1 MDKNKDKKQ
10 TYVLRVLM
18 MISTVV
24 LIILFFATMSMVG
37 KIQGTARVVNYAGL
51 VRGKTQ
57 RIIKM
62 EDAGQE
68 EDAMIDD
75 VAAFIDGLRNGSD
88 SLNLVRLDDYAFQSK
103 MEELDDYFQ
112 SLEQEIYLVR
122 EKGYEN
128 SEIIAKSEQFFQI
141 CDEATGLA
149 EGGLFAEK
157 SICPEHSGKDC
168 YGGYRDSDR
177 DSWHRTFQG
186 SEVCRPEPDFTEKG
200 LSG

>member
-103 MEELDDYFQ
+103 MEELDDYF
-112 SLEQEIYLVR
+112 SLLSRRFIWYV
-122 EKGYEN
+122 KKAMK
-128 SEIIAKSEQFFQI
+128 IAKSSPKVNSFSRSVTKRPDWRRLI
-141 CDEATGLA
+141 RR
-149 EGGLFAEK
+149 EK
-157 SICPEHSGKDC
+157 HLP
-168 YGGYRDSDR
+168 
-177 DSWHRTFQG
+177 
-186 SEVCRPEPDFTEKG
+186 
-200 LSG
+200 

>member
-103 MEELDDYFQ
+103 MEELDDYF
-112 SLEQEIYLVR
+112 SLLSRRFIWYV
-122 EKGYEN
+122 KKAMK
-128 SEIIAKSEQFFQI
+128 IAKSSPKVNSF
-141 CDEATGLA
+141 
-149 EGGLFAEK
+149 
-157 SICPEHSGKDC
+157 
-168 YGGYRDSDR
+168 
-177 DSWHRTFQG
+177 
-186 SEVCRPEPDFTEKG
+186 PD
-200 LSG
+200 L

>member
-149 EGGLFAEK
+149 EAYSQRKASALDRK
-157 SICPEHSGKDC
+157 S
-168 YGGYRDSDR
+168 
-177 DSWHRTFQG
+177 
-186 SEVCRPEPDFTEKG
+186 VV
-200 LSG
+200 